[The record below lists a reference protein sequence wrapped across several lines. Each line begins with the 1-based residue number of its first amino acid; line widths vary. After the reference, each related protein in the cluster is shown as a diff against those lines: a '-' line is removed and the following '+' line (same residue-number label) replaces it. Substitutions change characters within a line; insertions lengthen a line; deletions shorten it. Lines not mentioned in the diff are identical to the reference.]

1 MRPSLNLPRVGAP
14 DASFRLQ
21 AEATQEYFG
30 VTLKKTLLDAIKER
44 PLLGD
49 GAMGTQLMIAGLE
62 QGNSGELWN
71 LTHPER
77 VVAIQRRYVDAG
89 SECLLTNTFGGSR
102 IMLNRHSHADD
113 VAAINAAG
121 VAIAREAFGG
131 RTGYVIGDIGPFGG
145 LMEPYG
151 EFTEAQVLDAFREQA
166 KALVDG
172 GADAII
178 IETQTS
184 LEELRLGLMAARE
197 AGAPCVIGSMAY
209 DVTLDGSTFRTMMG
223 VDPERAAEF
232 MQAHGT
238 DIVALNCGTGMD
250 MERALQAVLRYL
262 QITELPIMA
271 QPNAGQPKL
280 VDMKVVYDETP
291 AQMVTGVVPLLKAGA
306 SIIGGC
312 CGSTPDHIRAFRE
325 AMDRFWRDAVGEFE
339 GQSPSDYKVS

>member
-1 MRPSLNLPRVGAP
+1 MPSHTR
-14 DASFRLQ
+14 
-21 AEATQEYFG
+21 
-30 VTLKKTLLDAIKER
+30 KTLLDAIKAR

-49 GAMGTQLMIAGLE
+49 GAMGTQLMLAGLE
-62 QGNSGELWN
+62 QGNSGEAWN

-77 VVAIQRRYVDAG
+77 VLAIQRRYVEAG

-102 IMLNRHSHADD
+102 IMLNRHSRADD
-113 VAAINAAG
+113 VVAVNAAG
-121 VAIAREAFGG
+121 VAIARDAFGG
-131 RTGYVIGDIGPFGG
+131 RDGYVIGDIGPFGG

-166 KALVDG
+166 KALVDA

-184 LEELRLGLMAARE
+184 LEELRLGLLAARE
-197 AGAPCVIGSMAY
+197 AGASCVIGSMAY

-232 MQAHGT
+232 MQEHGA

-250 MERALQAVLRYL
+250 MERARQAVERYL
-262 QITELPIMA
+262 QITDRPIMA

-291 AQMVTGVVPLLKAGA
+291 AQMVTGVVPLLQAGA
-306 SIIGGC
+306 SIVGGC
-312 CGSTPDHIRAFRE
+312 CGSTPDHIRAFRA
-325 AMDRFWRDAVGEFE
+325 AMDHFQAA
-339 GQSPSDYKVS
+339 KAL

>member
-1 MRPSLNLPRVGAP
+1 MTS
-14 DASFRLQ
+14 
-21 AEATQEYFG
+21 
-30 VTLKKTLLDAIKER
+30 KKTLLEAIKER

-62 QGNSGELWN
+62 QGNSGEVWN

-77 VVAIQRRYVDAG
+77 VLAIQKRYADAG

-113 VAAINAAG
+113 VVAINAAA
-121 VAIAREAFGG
+121 VDIARAAFGG
-131 RTGYVIGDIGPFGG
+131 RDGYVIGDIGPFGG

-151 EFTEAQVLDAFREQA
+151 EFTETQVLEAFREQA
-166 KALVDG
+166 KALVDA

-184 LEELRLGLMAARE
+184 LEELGLGLRAARD

-232 MQAHGT
+232 MEEHDA

-250 MERALQAVLRYL
+250 MERARQAVRRYL
-262 QITELPIMA
+262 HVTGRPIMA

-291 AQMVTGVVPLLKAGA
+291 AQMVAGVVPLLEAGA

-325 AMDRFWRDAVGEFE
+325 AMDHF
-339 GQSPSDYKVS
+339 QTSKTLK